1 MPDLTPLKDKIDT
14 FIKSNEEAFAVFDAD
29 GTLWMQDVNDLLL
42 KYQIEN
48 NLRDLKDLTRSL
60 YNPEKKRGF
69 RCAEFVRR
77 QAGLS
82 LKEIKRQL
90 EKVLKD
96 NSLTVFPFQ
105 KNLMKYLKTKEVKIF
120 VVTASMQWLVEEAVK
135 QNQLPVDKVL
145 GVQSKIKGEILTE
158 DLILPVTYG
167 EGKKQALLKETNNK
181 KPLFAAGNSP
191 GDLFLLE
198 MASLSLVVNSAS
210 PQNKE
215 NFPCEEKMKF
225 LARKKGWFFL
235 DYLRNPPRLQ
245 DFSNLKKP

>member
-1 MPDLTPLKDKIDT
+1 MLDLTPLKNKIDT
-14 FIKSNEEAFAVFDAD
+14 YIKSNEEALAVFDAD

-48 NLRDLKDLTRSL
+48 NLRDLKDLTRPL
-60 YNPEKKRGF
+60 YKPEKKRGF

-82 LKEIKRQL
+82 LKEIQQQL
-90 EKVLKD
+90 EEVLKD
-96 NSLTVFPFQ
+96 KSLTVFPSQ
-105 KNLMKYLKTKEVKIF
+105 KNLMIYFKSRGMKIF

-145 GVQSKIKGEILTE
+145 GVQSKIKEGILTE
-158 DLILPVTYG
+158 DLIRPVTYG

-198 MASLSLVVNSAS
+198 MASLSLVVNSAP

-215 NFPCEEKMKF
+215 NFPGEEKMKF
-225 LARKKGWFFL
+225 LAREKGWFFL
-235 DYLRNPPRLQ
+235 DHSGNPPRLK
-245 DFSNLKKP
+245 DFSNPNKP